1 MGHWS
6 GIPQSKRGVP
16 ARLLDMPGTT
26 LWFKQDDVYFVPKSA
41 VSVLLITYAP
51 TTKQASV
58 VAWCLLN
65 GHGPNVPYCAPQ
77 HSPLAQASPVNAG
90 LLNLFTEVVIDAL
103 NEFAYD
109 AELAGLR
116 FDVVAQPEGI
126 QACAARHVRVCGRR
140 RLTW

>member
-1 MGHWS
+1 M
-6 GIPQSKRGVP
+6 
-16 ARLLDMPGTT
+16 
-26 LWFKQDDVYFVPKSA
+26 
-41 VSVLLITYAP
+41 
-51 TTKQASV
+51 
-58 VAWCLLN
+58 
-65 GHGPNVPYCAPQ
+65 
-77 HSPLAQASPVNAG
+77 NAG

-140 RLTW
+140 RLIR